1 MFRAYYFHQCEHY
14 PQLFTTGARQQG
26 MEESVPYLVI
36 GFYVQS
42 LSARQLKE
50 DLRLPVETENNVRF
64 AVLAMPLFI
73 FCHYQWLLLS

>member
-1 MFRAYYFHQCEHY
+1 
-14 PQLFTTGARQQG
+14 

-36 GFYVQS
+36 GFYVRS

-64 AVLAMPLFI
+64 AVLAMALFI